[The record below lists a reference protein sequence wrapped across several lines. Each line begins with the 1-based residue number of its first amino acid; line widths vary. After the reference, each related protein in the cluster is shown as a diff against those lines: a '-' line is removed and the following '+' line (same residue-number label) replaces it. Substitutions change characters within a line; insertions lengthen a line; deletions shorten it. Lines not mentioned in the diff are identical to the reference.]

1 MAGEWSQA
9 ARGVLRAVRAVRAVQ
24 AAVPQRGAGARS
36 VPPGLQAPWQS
47 KSPLDAQARSGLA
60 WGRRRSLGALSWP
73 PQSAWLAMHA
83 APARE
88 RGLRSSAV
96 VCTPAEPSAGG
107 SKRHSAVVDV
117 LIRRGVPAVCARD
130 HVAAPPQSGR
140 EMGVRHEAGH
150 VRAPRRTA
158 EESAQPLTPR

>member
-117 LIRRGVPAVCARD
+117 LYDGECPLCVHEITWLRRRNQVGRWECGMKQGMSARQD
-130 HVAAPPQSGR
+130 VLQR
-140 EMGVRHEAGH
+140 N
-150 VRAPRRTA
+150 RRN
-158 EESAQPLTPR
+158 P